1 MHAIL
6 IGVEKFPAHTPR
18 PEGEHTSELPEK
30 ARAELRQT
38 LARVL
43 ANDVAEREA
52 ETKAQR
58 AKKG

>member
-1 MHAIL
+1 VRAIL

-38 LARVL
+38 LAGVL
-43 ANDVAEREA
+43 ARDIAEHEA
-52 ETKAQR
+52 EAKAQR